1 MPLVSVIMPSYNHE
15 KYISEA
21 IESVLNQTFADFELI
36 ITDDASIDRSKEII
50 QTYAKKDARIRAY
63 YHNENKGIAKTMN
76 DGLEA
81 AKGKFIALFSSDD
94 VWVENKLEKQLQV
107 LSETE
112 DLVVW
117 SEGLVIDALGV
128 PTGELFTKKH
138 GALDRRKSGNI
149 FNELLKGNYICGQS
163 VILKRENVK
172 DIKFDEQLKYL
183 NDYKFMVELARRYE
197 FYFIQEPLAMYRIH
211 GKNSILSNKDEW
223 LKDQIVINEYFLQQ
237 YASIMPKDVKNI
249 ILLRLSALYLRAGE
263 KIRAKQYIH
272 DAIRCYPRSTSNL
285 LYLINLITYDN
296 KYIYNFLR
304 SIYNKYKGI

>member
-1 MPLVSVIMPSYNHE
+1 MPSYNHE

-36 ITDDASIDRSKEII
+36 ITDDASVDRSKEII
-50 QTYAKKDARIRAY
+50 QAYAKKDDRIRAY

-117 SEGLVIDALGV
+117 SEGLVIDASRV

-211 GKNSILSNKDEW
+211 GKNSTLSNKDEW

-263 KIRAKQYIH
+263 KIRAKRCIY
-272 DAIRCYPRSTSNL
+272 DAVRCNPCSTSNL

-296 KYIYNFLR
+296 KFIYNFLK
-304 SIYNKYKGI
+304 SSYNKYKGI